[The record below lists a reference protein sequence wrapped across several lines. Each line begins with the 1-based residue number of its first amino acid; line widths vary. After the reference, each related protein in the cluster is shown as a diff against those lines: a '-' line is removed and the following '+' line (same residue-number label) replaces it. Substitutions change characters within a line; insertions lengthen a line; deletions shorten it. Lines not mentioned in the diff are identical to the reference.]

1 MIAPGD
7 NEFPTNVIKL
17 CYQRGLTYLDPDEP
31 DPTKRVKVYRR
42 PLRPSD
48 GTQVVG
54 IFPSMKRPTITSIE
68 MQSQEPTLKRYS
80 FIMQT
85 MVQDTDEENCIS
97 VHSILSNR
105 LWRMWYRDSPLAT
118 GLTVLAVNADNSTE
132 RFQRRG
138 VELQRYLSNEIE
150 GSFIETSWIECWFET
165 ETVGNP

>member
-1 MIAPGD
+1 MIAPGI
-7 NEFPTNVIKL
+7 NEFPNNVIAL
-17 CYQRGLTYLDPDEP
+17 VATRAETFLDPDEA
-31 DPTKRVKVYRR
+31 DPTLRPQVFKR

-48 GTQVVG
+48 GAQVVG
-54 IFPSMKRPTITSIE
+54 IFPSMKRPVITTIE

-85 MVQDTDEENCIS
+85 MVQNTDEEECIS

-105 LWRMWYRDSPLAT
+105 LWRMFYRDSPLGI
-118 GLTVLAVNADNSTE
+118 GLTALAVVADNSRE

-138 VELQRYLSNEIE
+138 VELQRYLSNEIN
-150 GSFIETSWIECWFET
+150 GSFVETSWIECWFET

>member
-7 NEFPTNVIKL
+7 TEFPNNVITL
-17 CYQRGLTYLDPDEP
+17 VAERARTYLDPAES
-31 DPTKRVKVYRR
+31 DPTKRPKIFKR

-54 IFPSMKRPTITSIE
+54 IFPSMKRPVITSIE
-68 MQSQEPTLKRYS
+68 MQSLQPTLGRYS

-85 MVQDTDEENCIS
+85 MVTDSKEEDCIA

-105 LWRMWYRDSPLAT
+105 LWRMFYRDSPLNI
-118 GLTVLAVNADNSTE
+118 GLTALAVSTDNSTE

-138 VELQRYLSNEIE
+138 VELQRYLSNEID